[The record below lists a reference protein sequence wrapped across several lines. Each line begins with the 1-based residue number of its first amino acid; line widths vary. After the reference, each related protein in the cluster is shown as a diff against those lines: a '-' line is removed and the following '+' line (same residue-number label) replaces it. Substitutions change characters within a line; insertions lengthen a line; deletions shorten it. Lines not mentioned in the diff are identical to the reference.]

1 MIVYHGTTLEIKKP
15 DVKHSKQHL
24 DFGVGFYTTTF
35 PEQAERWALRK
46 GARLSRQA
54 IVNVY
59 ELTDYSKYNV
69 KIFEF
74 ADSEWL
80 QFVVDCRNGKDVYK
94 DFDAV
99 IGNVANDDVFKCVSM
114 YMDGFWDEERTL
126 AEIRFYKKNNQMAFL
141 SQAMIDEIVKFKKS
155 YEVMP

>member
-1 MIVYHGTTLEIKKP
+1 M
-15 DVKHSKQHL
+15 
-24 DFGVGFYTTTF
+24 
-35 PEQAERWALRK
+35 
-46 GARLSRQA
+46 
-54 IVNVY
+54 NVY
-59 ELTDYSKYNV
+59 ELIDYSQYNV

-99 IGNVANDDVFKCVSM
+99 IGNVANDEV
-114 YMDGFWDEERTL
+114 
-126 AEIRFYKKNNQMAFL
+126 
-141 SQAMIDEIVKFKKS
+141 VKFKKS